1 MPPHAAHHT
10 ARVDDHRPRVLLT
23 VEVDPVSDPIEGVL
37 RHRHGPDMPFAG
49 WTALIRALEL
59 ALGTEGEAGS
69 GGVAR
74 PKAPTEHHKG
84 KL

>member
-1 MPPHAAHHT
+1 
-10 ARVDDHRPRVLLT
+10 VDDHRPRILLT

-59 ALGTEGEAGS
+59 ALGIEGEAGS

-74 PKAPTEHHKG
+74 PKAPTENHEG